1 MLKVLGIIALVA
13 IILVIAFFITKFV
26 LWIKYG
32 WACKLPFYIVEF
44 VTVDGKSNYFAVAY
58 VIDGEYYR
66 LKLRT
71 FETYELAEKNVDS
84 IVNTVNRYNKKKKLI
99 TASNIIK
106 GENLLCVYSIEV
118 APNWVIKFMNIGF

>member
-13 IILVIAFFITKFV
+13 IILVIAFFITKFI

-32 WACKLPFYIVEF
+32 WACKLPFFIVEF

-71 FETYELAEKNVDS
+71 FESYELAEKNVDS

-99 TASNIIK
+99 AASNIIK
-106 GENLLCVYSIEV
+106 GENLLGVDFIEV
-118 APNWVIKFMNIGF
+118 APNWVVKFMNLGF